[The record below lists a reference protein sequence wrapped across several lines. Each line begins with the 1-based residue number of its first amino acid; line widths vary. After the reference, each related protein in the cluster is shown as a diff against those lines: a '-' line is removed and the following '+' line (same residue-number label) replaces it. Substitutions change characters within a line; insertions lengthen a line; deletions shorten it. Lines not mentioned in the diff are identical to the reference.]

1 MSVRRLIVGVATTS
15 VVAASLALAAPAQAD
30 PAFVPAAT
38 DVIGGGSDTTMYA
51 LSYLADGHNGVP
63 GFNAAATTGRLVSW
77 DAVIKDAS
85 GAQTNSA
92 TIVPEAGAAA
102 ITRPNGSTSG
112 KNLLYG
118 AGNNAA
124 FDYARSSS
132 FLKDA
137 EIAAGLF
144 AIPFAKDTLALA
156 TAKVSNAPATISPA
170 DMVRIYKGEV
180 TNWSEL
186 GGAAGTI
193 VPMIPQSGS
202 GTLDFFETELKAA
215 NGGAAVTLAPSVQRV
230 QEHDP
235 APVKDNPNAVAPFSI
250 GRNTVSGSLLRIE
263 GGFVA
268 ARALYNVVRQAD
280 VAKAEIGAIFGAA
293 GFVCSAPARPLI
305 EAAGFEQLARADKGG
320 VCGQPTQV
328 KTTNLA
334 TNTEV
339 ATSTT
344 LAGSS
349 TVAGGATLTATVA
362 ASSAPDGLVSFFEG
376 ATLVGTSPL
385 TGGKATKALT
395 GVTAGAHTYVAKYVP
410 PANSTFVGSASG
422 PVTVNVLATT
432 PAPPVATKASTKLVE
447 KFKASYP
454 KAASYKG
461 KVRVKESASGAAT
474 GKIIVKLGKKKVGKG
489 TVKAGKVILKLK
501 KLKKGKNKLTATYKG
516 DSKFAGSKLKF
527 KITVK

>member
-1 MSVRRLIVGVATTS
+1 MSVRRLLVGVATTS

-51 LSYLADGHNGVP
+51 MTYLADGHNGVP
-63 GFNAAATTGRLVSW
+63 GYNAAVTTGRLVSW

-85 GAQTNSA
+85 GTQTNST
-92 TIVPEAGAAA
+92 TIVPQAGAAE

-118 AGNNAA
+118 PGNNEA

-156 TAKVSNAPATISPA
+156 TAKVSNAPAAISPA

-193 VPMIPQSGS
+193 VPMIPQAGS

-215 NGGAAVTLAPSVQRV
+215 NGGTAVTLAPSVQRV

-235 APVKDNPNAVAPFSI
+235 APIKDNPNAVAPFSI

-280 VAKAEIGAIFGAA
+280 VARADIGAIFGSA
-293 GFVCSAPARPLI
+293 GFICSAPARPLI
-305 EAAGFEQLARADKGG
+305 EASGFEQLARADRGG

-344 LAGSS
+344 LAGTS
-349 TVAGGATLTATVA
+349 TAGGAATLTATVA
-362 ASSAPDGLVSFFEG
+362 ASSAPDGLVNFYEG
-376 ATLVGTSPL
+376 TTLVGTSTL

-395 GVTAGAHTYVAKYVP
+395 GLTAGAHTYVAKYVP
-410 PANSTFVGSASG
+410 PAASTFVASQSA
-422 PVTVNVLATT
+422 PATVNVLAMT
-432 PAPPVATKASTKLVE
+432 PVPPVATKATTKLVE

-461 KVRVKESASGAAT
+461 KVLVKESSTLAPSG
-474 GKIIVKLGKKKVGKG
+474 KVVVKLGKKVVGKG
-489 TVKAGKVILKLK
+489 TIKSGKVILKLK
-501 KLKKGKNKLTATYKG
+501 KLKKGKNKLVASYAG
-516 DSKFAGSKLKF
+516 DSKFAASKLKF
-527 KITVK
+527 KIVIK